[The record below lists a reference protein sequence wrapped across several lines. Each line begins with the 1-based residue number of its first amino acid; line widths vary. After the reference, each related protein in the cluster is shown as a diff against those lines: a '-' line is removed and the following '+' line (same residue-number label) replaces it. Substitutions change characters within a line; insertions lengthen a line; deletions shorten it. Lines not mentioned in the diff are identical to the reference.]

1 MYRLFIVLLIA
12 FSSFF
17 VSALIALLLSKPLF
31 GVDFGAMAGNANY
44 DDPSVMNA
52 LRFTQFL
59 NASALF
65 LVPAVVYS
73 WLMSKPLAVNLSL
86 TQKPEWR
93 VIILCLLLLIFAL
106 PFENFI
112 GQLNQQISFPESLA
126 AFESKLRAMETA
138 AEKATLAFL
147 NMTSLGDYLL
157 ALGIMAILPA
167 IGEEFLFRGVLQ
179 KLFHARFS
187 NPHIAIWITAI
198 IFSAIHM
205 QFFGFFPRM
214 IMGAALGY
222 LFYWSGSLWLSIAA
236 HFFNNAFAV
245 TVAYF
250 VGLDKLP
257 EGIDQAGS
265 QSIGV
270 SLISLSLT
278 ALVLFRVKSAYN
290 KV

>member
-1 MYRLFIVLLIA
+1 
-12 FSSFF
+12 
-17 VSALIALLLSKPLF
+17 
-31 GVDFGAMAGNANY
+31 
-44 DDPSVMNA
+44 
-52 LRFTQFL
+52 
-59 NASALF
+59 
-65 LVPAVVYS
+65 
-73 WLMSKPLAVNLSL
+73 MSKPLAVNLSL

-93 VIILCLLLLIFAL
+93 VIILCLLLVIFAL

-179 KLFHARFS
+179 KLFQERFS